1 MANVLPDDPAAGSDS
16 VSDVGIAHDIVL
28 VSPRIATNS
37 GNIIRLCANT
47 GSRLHLV
54 EPLGFS
60 LDDAKLR
67 RSGLDYH
74 DLTCVQVHAG
84 WPEVRA
90 ALGATRRW
98 FGFSA
103 EGTSTIS
110 DVEFAVDDVLVFG
123 AEPTGLPGRIRLQ
136 LELLSI
142 PMVPGSRSL
151 NLANAVAV
159 VAYESWRQRGYPG
172 AVASGPAGVSP
183 TRFYE
188 SLG

>member
-1 MANVLPDDPAAGSDS
+1 MADVSPDGRAGGSGPASA
-16 VSDVGIAHDIVL
+16 VGVGHDIVL

-84 WPEVRA
+84 WPEVRG
-90 ALGATRRW
+90 ALGGTRRW

-103 EGTSTIS
+103 EGTSTVS
-110 DVEFAVDDVLVFG
+110 DIEFAADDVLVFG
-123 AEPTGLPGRIRLQ
+123 AEPTGLPEAIRSQ

-172 AVASGPAGVSP
+172 AAASGPAGASP
-183 TRFYE
+183 RFYE